1 MQINQVWKLPDLHM
15 YIIGWKATA
24 YFIYQ
29 FLLNHFSFSFSCSN
43 DDNIC
48 FVLLFFFFFFS
59 KTSVRAL
66 CLVMLIISID
76 YINRRHAC
84 NLCMAIIMQHRN
96 IFSCCMQVV
105 VAFVYLVFEY
115 LYKAKM
121 YFHICFSFKQFH
133 LYLDCIIMINAIAIQ
148 TLIHF
153 YFGLSLHFQ
162 CTWWLLFSVDAN
174 FQCHC
179 FQLNTIFMTFI
190 FCFLFYLK
198 AMKDTSD
205 RKLKIVHCFTRID

>member
-1 MQINQVWKLPDLHM
+1 MEIAWSTYVHYWLKSYSVFYLPVSLES
-15 YIIGWKATA
+15 
-24 YFIYQ
+24 
-29 FLLNHFSFSFSCSN
+29 FLFLIQLFKRWQHLF
-43 DDNIC
+43 C
-48 FVLLFFFFFFS
+48 FAVFFFFFS